1 MTKIPDFAKVS
12 DVLYKED
19 GPYLILKQLTHIIE
33 ILYHPLIA
41 ITKLS
46 ICLQFIR
53 IFVVD
58 HGTKFWSIQI
68 FICVNMF
75 YYLARFF
82 ISIFQCNPRAKIWNP
97 TLPGH
102 CLNYQAYIF
111 ATGIFNVMSDI
122 LMLLFPLL
130 CTWNLHM
137 SFKRKLEVSAVFL
150 VGNL

>member
-1 MTKIPDFAKVS
+1 MQCTRI
-12 DVLYKED
+12 
-19 GPYLILKQLTHIIE
+19 GWTIPYLILKQMTHIIE

-46 ICLQFIR
+46 ICLQFLR

-58 HGTKFWSIQI
+58 HGTKFWCIQT

-82 ISIFQCNPRAKIWNP
+82 ISIFQCDPRAKIWNP
-97 TLPGH
+97 KLPGH

>member
-1 MTKIPDFAKVS
+1 MH
-12 DVLYKED
+12 KEYEL
-19 GPYLILKQLTHIIE
+19 YLILKQLTHTIE

-46 ICLQFIR
+46 ICLQFIH

-58 HGTKFWSIQI
+58 RGTKFWSMQV
-68 FICVNMF
+68 FICANMF

-82 ISIFQCNPRAKIWNP
+82 ISIFQCSPSAKIWTP

-111 ATGIFNVMSDI
+111 ATGIFNVVSDI

-150 VGNL
+150 VGGM